1 MRKEIIIMAAV
12 AIMAASGGYFIAMML
27 NPEPAY
33 QDYSP
38 MAEALAVNQLENVLG
53 QPRPDFE
60 LDDINGATVSAA
72 DFDGKILLLNF
83 WATWCKPCIE
93 EMPMLTRLQHSY
105 AGRGVQVVGIALD
118 DPDKAREF
126 ASELA
131 INYPILVGFTD
142 TVLAGRRY
150 GNRSGMLPYSVLV
163 GADGIIR
170 WTWLGALDPEELEAQ
185 IKALL

>member
-1 MRKEIIIMAAV
+1 VRKQIIIMAAV
-12 AIMAASGGYFIAMML
+12 AVMAASGGYFVAMML
-27 NPEPAY
+27 SPVPVD

-38 MAEALAVNQLENVLG
+38 VAEALAINQLENVLG

-60 LDDINGATVSAA
+60 LDDINGATVSAG

-93 EMPMLTRLQHSY
+93 EMPMLTRMQHSY

-118 DPDKAREF
+118 DPGKAREF

-131 INYPILVGFTD
+131 ISYPILVGFTD

-170 WTWLGALDPEELEAQ
+170 WTFLGALDQQELEAQ